1 MEYVFCDR
9 VHDVPELRD
18 SFNALTRKVFG
29 FDFAAWDAEGLWTE
43 RYCPHALVLDGR
55 VVANVSVNR
64 LRFQTF
70 GREIALCQLGT
81 VMTDPDFR
89 GRGLAGRLM
98 REVLSRLPED
108 VYLFANDSV
117 LDFYPRFGF
126 RKGTERQCVRA
137 VEPAKAQAA
146 RPFDPMR
153 PENRARL
160 EAVLSL
166 PRPGEAMSLLD
177 NPQLYLF
184 YLLGPM
190 SRCLYELP
198 ERAGL
203 AVAEREGDVLT
214 LHALLSDRSPE
225 WAAGC
230 FAGVRV
236 LRLGYTPADAA
247 GFACEAYQE
256 EDTTLFYRGR
266 AVEELLSRG
275 AMFPTL
281 SHA

>member
-9 VHDVPELRD
+9 VHDAPGLKD
-18 SFNALTRKVFG
+18 SFNALTRRVYG
-29 FDFAAWDAEGLWTE
+29 FDFSAWDAGGLWTE

-64 LRFQTF
+64 LRFQAF

-117 LDFYPRFGF
+117 LNFYPRFGF

-137 VEPAKAQAA
+137 VEPAKAQSA
-146 RPFDPMR
+146 RPFDPAL
-153 PENRARL
+153 PQNRARL
-160 EAVLSL
+160 EAVLS
-166 PRPGEAMSLLD
+166 
-177 NPQLYLF
+177 
-184 YLLGPM
+184 
-190 SRCLYELP
+190 
-198 ERAGL
+198 
-203 AVAEREGDVLT
+203 
-214 LHALLSDRSPE
+214 
-225 WAAGC
+225 
-230 FAGVRV
+230 
-236 LRLGYTPADAA
+236 
-247 GFACEAYQE
+247 
-256 EDTTLFYRGR
+256 
-266 AVEELLSRG
+266 RG
-275 AMFPTL
+275 AMFLTL

>member
-1 MEYVFCDR
+1 M
-9 VHDVPELRD
+9 
-18 SFNALTRKVFG
+18 
-29 FDFAAWDAEGLWTE
+29 
-43 RYCPHALVLDGR
+43 
-55 VVANVSVNR
+55 NR

-146 RPFDPMR
+146 RTFDPMR
-153 PENRARL
+153 PENRVRL
-160 EAVLSL
+160 ERLLRL
-166 PRPGEAMSLLD
+166 PRPGEALSLLD

-203 AVAEREGDVLT
+203 AVAGRQCRLP
-214 LHALLSDRSPE
+214 LA
-225 WAAGC
+225 AAGSAVPTATC
-230 FAGVRV
+230 CR
-236 LRLGYTPADAA
+236 R
-247 GFACEAYQE
+247 
-256 EDTTLFYRGR
+256 FYRRPLAAINWSGQCLR
-266 AVEELLSRG
+266 IRRLPCGLPGGHCPPRG
-275 AMFPTL
+275 
-281 SHA
+281 

>member
-1 MEYVFCDR
+1 MEYVFCAR
-9 VHDVPELRD
+9 VHDAPGLKD
-18 SFNALTRKVFG
+18 SFNALTRRVFG

-64 LRFQTF
+64 LRFQAF

-146 RPFDPMR
+146 RTFDPMR
-153 PENRARL
+153 PENRVRL
-160 EAVLSL
+160 ERLLRL
-166 PRPGEAMSLLD
+166 PRPGEALSLLD

-203 AVAEREGDVLT
+203 AVAGRQCRLP
-214 LHALLSDRSPE
+214 LA
-225 WAAGC
+225 AAGS
-230 FAGVRV
+230 FDEFGNHKLEFPNSPVFRAG
-236 LRLGYTPADAA
+236 
-247 GFACEAYQE
+247 
-256 EDTTLFYRGR
+256 
-266 AVEELLSRG
+266 
-275 AMFPTL
+275 
-281 SHA
+281 